1 MICFAL
7 WTSFLPDH
15 PGDVDVHTLG
25 RLKSGG
31 GGASSF
37 PVSLKL
43 RRLGESET
51 KIRVSV
57 YHSLSGL
64 VVLNSAGRIESANPH
79 FVNMLFG
86 YSGGGGE
93 DLKGKGR
100 MNSLHPVCFI
110 WDSPFDCMFN
120 CMFKTGLTSKFP
132 SFKP

>member
-1 MICFAL
+1 MAGFSHSLLSSVNPAA
-7 WTSFLPDH
+7 
-15 PGDVDVHTLG
+15 
-25 RLKSGG
+25 
-31 GGASSF
+31 GASSF

-43 RRLGESET
+43 RRLGDSET

-86 YSGGGGE
+86 YGGGGGE

-110 WDSPFDCMFN
+110 WDSPCDCMFN
-120 CMFKTGLTSKFP
+120 CVFKEG
-132 SFKP
+132 